1 LKILEADPEWFRNV
15 SGELLNQPGVAS
27 SAERIPAMR
36 EHELRNFSGRD
47 SLVFATTTRMT
58 DGLD

>member
-1 LKILEADPEWFRNV
+1 MVP
-15 SGELLNQPGVAS
+15 Q
-27 SAERIPAMR
+27 RIRRFFKRTRRRVICLANPAMR
-36 EHELRNFSGRD
+36 EHELRNFSGHD

>member
-1 LKILEADPEWFRNV
+1 MRLSSKNFR
-15 SGELLNQPGVAS
+15 LNQPGVAS

-36 EHELRNFSGRD
+36 EHGLRNFSGRD
-47 SLVFATTTRMT
+47 SLVFATATRMT